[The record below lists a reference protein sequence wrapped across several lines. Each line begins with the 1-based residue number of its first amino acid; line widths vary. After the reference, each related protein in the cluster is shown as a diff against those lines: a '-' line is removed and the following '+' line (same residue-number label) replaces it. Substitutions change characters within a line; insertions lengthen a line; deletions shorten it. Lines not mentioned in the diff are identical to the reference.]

1 MPETLDQMANQSK
14 VEIVLKIKNKNFNVY
29 FDSVKFFYD
38 SLSGISIQQYIYVD
52 VKKGTG
58 LQKVKK

>member
-14 VEIVLKIKNKNFNVY
+14 VEIVLKIKKKNFNVY

-38 SLSGISIQQYIYVD
+38 RLSGISIQQYM
-52 VKKGTG
+52 
-58 LQKVKK
+58 